1 MISRASLVPILG
13 LLSLLAAGC
22 APAVHVP
29 LKAEDAGK
37 IQGTR
42 VRAVVVQ
49 EEINAAVQQS
59 NIAAAGGGGLLL
71 GLIDAGVEAH
81 RTSKAKTLV
90 EPIRKEVTAYDFRAR
105 FGEALQATATTLPA
119 LKITE
124 ATTTP
129 APLPPNDPAAI
140 FKDVTENAVLT
151 LTTTYELSANFRA
164 LIVTTVAA
172 LWRRDQ
178 PEPVY
183 RGRYLYH
190 TPPVVAATEVEA
202 SAAAWAANRG
212 AALRAAMQQGIAET
226 MKMLVLDLNGAPA
239 VATATPKLSLG
250 STSGLMSFPAYLA
263 KDGNR
268 YIVRVDGALTSAS
281 SDATFAF
288 VPAPPQ

>member
-1 MISRASLVPILG
+1 
-13 LLSLLAAGC
+13 
-22 APAVHVP
+22 
-29 LKAEDAGK
+29 
-37 IQGTR
+37 
-42 VRAVVVQ
+42 
-49 EEINAAVQQS
+49 
-59 NIAAAGGGGLLL
+59 
-71 GLIDAGVEAH
+71 
-81 RTSKAKTLV
+81 
-90 EPIRKEVTAYDFRAR
+90 
-105 FGEALQATATTLPA
+105 
-119 LKITE
+119 
-124 ATTTP
+124 
-129 APLPPNDPAAI
+129 PAAI

-212 AALRAAMQQGIAET
+212 AALRVALEEDSRDKRRLPSSVSTGPLAG
-226 MKMLVLDLNGAPA
+226 
-239 VATATPKLSLG
+239 ATATPKLSLG

-288 VPAPPQ
+288 VPAPAQ